1 MAEIRVHGEEADLE
15 ESTLV
20 EGFPGIGLVG
30 KIATDHLIEAF
41 EMDHYASVH
50 CDGLPRIGVYRE
62 GDPTVRPPVR
72 LYRDAERDLL
82 ALQSDAPIASQAVGS
97 VADCLSGWLDEAGVT
112 PIYLS
117 GFPAEKDGVPALYG
131 IATGDGRDVLDSAG
145 IDTPREDGAV
155 SGPTGALLNLA
166 AQHDRTS
173 VGLVVETN
181 PQFPDPEAARVLIE
195 SGIGPIA
202 DIDVDVNALVERAE
216 EIRNQRERLAQRM
229 QEAGDEESSQAR
241 PLRMYQ

>member
-1 MAEIRVHGEEADLE
+1 MAQIRVHGEEADLE
-15 ESTLV
+15 GSTLV

-41 EMDHYASVH
+41 GMEYYASVD

-72 LYRDAERDLL
+72 LYRDPGRELL
-82 ALQSDAPIASQAVGS
+82 ALQSDAPIASRAVGS
-97 VADCLSGWLDEAGVT
+97 VADCLSGWLDEADVT

-117 GFPAEKDGVPALYG
+117 GFPAEKEGVPALYG
-131 IATGDGRDVLDSAG
+131 IATGDGRERLESAG

-166 AQHDRTS
+166 AQEGHTS

-195 SGIGPIA
+195 SGIAPIA
-202 DIDVDVNALVERAE
+202 DIDVAVGQLVERTE
-216 EIRNQRERLAQRM
+216 EIRDQREQLAQRM